1 VNARALKISLLLL
14 GSGLTALIYQ
24 VAWMREL
31 RLVFGFSTAAS
42 AAVVAIFMGGLGVG
56 SWLLGRRADQAPRPL
71 AFYGKLELAIAA
83 SAAVTPLL
91 LWLVR
96 AGYIA
101 SGGTARL
108 GLAGGTIVR
117 LLLSALVLAVPTIL
131 MGGTLPAAA
140 RAAETEEDSGRRVLA
155 LLYGANTLGAVA
167 GTLLSTFTLLEAL
180 GTRGTLWAGCAAN
193 ALVGLAALIWAGRT
207 ASESAAERPVIET
220 PAPAESP
227 AAASQQ
233 ATRLEGKKRRE
244 KKGKRR
250 DRSAAIAPAKP
261 IRVQTTPRGFLLVA
275 AALTG
280 FAFTLME
287 LVWYRMLA
295 PLLGGSTY
303 TFGLILAVALA
314 GIGTGSLAR
323 SVRGSPG
330 MFSGFAATCALEAAF
345 LAVPYALGDRVAIL
359 AAQLRP
365 VGDASFGGLVF
376 GWTIVAALTVF
387 PAAFLAGVQFP
398 ILISLLG
405 HGREKVG
412 TDVGSAYAWNTA
424 GALLGSLAGGF
435 GLLPLLS
442 APGTWVFVTL
452 LLTALA
458 IVFLVLAAGRRER
471 GRFRRSIPLAAAAA
485 SLLLVSATGP
495 TAAWR
500 HSPIGAGRVDL
511 SKASPNR
518 VREWERDYRRRLF
531 WQADGV
537 ESSVALLTTSGG
549 LAFVINGKID
559 GNSRNDA
566 PTQVMGGLIG
576 AALHSHP
583 KRALVIGLGTGSTA
597 GWLATVPSIE
607 RVDVVELEPAI
618 LHVAEVCSPVNQN
631 VMSNP
636 KVRVTIGDARE
647 HLLTSRETYDVI
659 FSEPSNPY
667 RAGISSLFTSEFYR
681 AARSRLAPGGIFLQ
695 WLQSYEVAPETVRTV
710 YATLRVS
717 FPQIESWFSRV
728 GDLILVATAEPIRYD
743 VSSLAARL
751 AREPFRSAMEDAWAT
766 AGVEGFLSHYVARSA
781 FAAERIAGTGSAIN
795 TDDRNVVEFA
805 FARSLGSK
813 KLFDLE
819 TTRSDA
825 RQRGQDTPEVAGGRV
840 DWPLVQRLRVSTIT
854 ADGVVPTPR
863 SELAGEELRQTL
875 VQKSFLEGHPDLVLE
890 RWRAAPWEPVGSVEL
905 AVVSQALADAGDESA
920 TVYIDRLR
928 ETRPIEAQAFLGQLR
943 WRQKRLAEAADLYDK
958 AFSAYRENPWP
969 LLPVMNKTFL
979 VVADIAGRERALA
992 ARLDKAL
999 ASPFAVWLLNE
1010 ERLQTRYKLATYLD
1024 QSKLEEAITAL
1035 EPHVPWRR
1043 GFLDRRAKIYEAT
1056 RNPRAAVARSELAE
1070 FLKHDTGKADTSAAP
1085 PLTGDPQ

>member
-1 VNARALKISLLLL
+1 MNSRPLKISLLLF

-56 SWLLGRRADQAPRPL
+56 SWLLGRRADQAAKPL
-71 AFYGKLELAIAA
+71 AFYGKLELAIAG
-83 SAAVTPLL
+83 SAAITPLL

-101 SGGTARL
+101 SGGSARL

-117 LLLSALVLAVPTIL
+117 LLFSALVLAVPTIL
-131 MGGTLPAAA
+131 MGGTLPAAV
-140 RAAETEEDSGRRVLA
+140 RAVETEEDRGRRLLA

-180 GTRGTLWAGCAAN
+180 GTRGTLWAGCAVN
-193 ALVGLAALIWAGRT
+193 ALVGLAALLWARQTGP
-207 ASESAAERPVIET
+207 ESAAERPVIET
-220 PAPAESP
+220 PATAESP
-227 AAASQQ
+227 VAASQI
-233 ATRLEGKKRRE
+233 AARVGKKRRE

-250 DRSAAIAPAKP
+250 DRSAAIASEKP
-261 IRVQTTPRGFLLVA
+261 VRVQTTLRGFLLMA

-314 GIGTGSLAR
+314 GIGLGSLAR
-323 SVRGSPG
+323 SIRGSPG
-330 MFSGFAATCALEAAF
+330 TFSGFAATCALEAAF

-359 AAQLRP
+359 AAQARP
-365 VGDASFGGLVF
+365 VGGASFGGLVF
-376 GWTIVAALTVF
+376 GWTLVAALTVF
-387 PAAFLAGVQFP
+387 PAAFVAGIQFP

-405 HGREKVG
+405 RGRERVG

-424 GALLGSLAGGF
+424 GALLGSLSGGF

-485 SLLLVSATGP
+485 SLLLVSARGP

-518 VREWERDYRRRLF
+518 LREWERDFRRRLF

-576 AALHSHP
+576 AALHPHP
-583 KRALVIGLGTGSTA
+583 RRALVIGLGTGSTA
-597 GWLATVPSIE
+597 GWLAAVPSIE

-618 LHVAEVCSPVNQN
+618 LHVAQVCSPVNLN

-667 RAGISSLFTSEFYR
+667 RAGISSLFTAEFYR

-710 YATLRVS
+710 YSTLRGS

-751 AREPFRSAMEDAWAT
+751 AQEPFKSAMEDAWVT
-766 AGVEGFLSHYVARSA
+766 AGVEGFLSHYVARST

-795 TDDRNVVEFA
+795 TDDRNIVEFA
-805 FARSLGSK
+805 FARSLGSS

-863 SELAGEELRQTL
+863 SGLAGEELRQTL

-905 AVVSQALADAGDESA
+905 AVVAQALADAGDESA

-979 VVADIAGRERALA
+979 VVADIAGQERALA

-999 ASPFAVWLLNE
+999 ATPFAVWMLNE

-1024 QSKLEEAITAL
+1024 QSRLEEAIAAL
-1035 EPHVPWRR
+1035 EPNVPWRR

-1056 RNPRAAVARSELAE
+1056 GNPRAGVARSELAE
-1070 FLKHDTGKADTSAAP
+1070 FVKHDTDKAETSSAP
-1085 PLTGDPQ
+1085 PVTGDRQ